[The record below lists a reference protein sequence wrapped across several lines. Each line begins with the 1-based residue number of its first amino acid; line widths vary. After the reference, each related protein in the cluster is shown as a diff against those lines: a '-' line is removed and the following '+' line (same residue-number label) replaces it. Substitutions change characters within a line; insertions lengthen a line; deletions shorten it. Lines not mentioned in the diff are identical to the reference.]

1 MLFEISSNTSVLHK
15 STTRKLFK
23 PGKNKYNT
31 YRRPLV
37 KLLLSKIGLRAHVL
51 SIRIDFIY
59 NILYHNDHV
68 IYGSIEVWFDDLI
81 TSRRFHEHVMNIK
94 HIEMCK
100 FMMYGYIAV
109 MEFGLLFD
117 IFMQLLTPSQ
127 CWHDESGKS

>member
-51 SIRIDFIY
+51 LIRIDFVY
-59 NILYHNDHV
+59 NI
-68 IYGSIEVWFDDLI
+68 
-81 TSRRFHEHVMNIK
+81 
-94 HIEMCK
+94 
-100 FMMYGYIAV
+100 
-109 MEFGLLFD
+109 
-117 IFMQLLTPSQ
+117 
-127 CWHDESGKS
+127 